1 MKVMEDCLWS
11 TIFWWRQKLNY
22 YLIFLGPV
30 CQSPIFKWRA
40 NWFFTSSNL
49 MIFWTTHIQKTLFW
63 RWSVFIPNMLSGK
76 LFQKV
81 RPSICQIGA
90 GGLNWYTRP
99 WHCLF
104 LTDELAPLE
113 ISLNIIISRNDII
126 CQHQFVSYCNT
137 YLEFNFRFSI
147 SW

>member
-1 MKVMEDCLWS
+1 
-11 TIFWWRQKLNY
+11 
-22 YLIFLGPV
+22 
-30 CQSPIFKWRA
+30 
-40 NWFFTSSNL
+40 
-49 MIFWTTHIQKTLFW
+49 
-63 RWSVFIPNMLSGK
+63 MLSGK

-126 CQHQFVSYCNT
+126 CQHQFVSYCNAD
-137 YLEFNFRFSI
+137 LEFNFRFSI
-147 SW
+147 SWKKSAEWEGLNCEPNTMGDLADDL